1 MISTMERVG
10 NRGIRNLIA
19 QSHPLVETTD
29 TISPNKDIN
38 HVLMAHIQE
47 IAWKRNPTLGERD
60 EQVCGYFVQIRPL
73 FIVKF
78 IAYILQVNR
87 LLDLRTQVFS
97 IAINFL
103 TYTESYEFKT
113 ISYKNNCF
121 VRIYFCKSH
130 FSVTDFILR
139 AIWYIFFVQ

>member
-47 IAWKRNPTLGERD
+47 IA
-60 EQVCGYFVQIRPL
+60 
-73 FIVKF
+73 
-78 IAYILQVNR
+78 
-87 LLDLRTQVFS
+87 
-97 IAINFL
+97 
-103 TYTESYEFKT
+103 
-113 ISYKNNCF
+113 
-121 VRIYFCKSH
+121 
-130 FSVTDFILR
+130 
-139 AIWYIFFVQ
+139 